1 MKHLRTLRV
10 RFALWTAGFLL
21 AALLLF
27 GAFVYANMS
36 HSLVTPVDETLRLS
50 AMQLQ
55 AEVTVRNDQ
64 LLVMENPIEDKE
76 YTQLREQ
83 GLSMRIFDRNGQT
96 VSEYGPYG
104 DLPPLLLPAGVMPN
118 QPGQF
123 ATMTHPSSK
132 DLVRIFAIPII
143 DDDRVAGTLQIAHS
157 LANVRDTLSLL
168 LGTLLIAGPLII
180 LLAAAGGY
188 YLALRALAPVDN
200 ITRTARQISASDLS
214 TRLALPQTED
224 EVGRLATTFDTM
236 LARLDTAFQRERRFV
251 ADASHELR
259 TPLSAMHLIVS
270 STLAR
275 KRSPQDYQEAL
286 RDVQCEVEQMRT
298 MVDGLLQLARSD
310 AAGHQTKLEYVDLAA
325 LLKDVAD
332 SLRPLAEDKRLEILD
347 RVPDHNLYVVG
358 DSDGLIRLFSNLLH
372 NAVKYTQQGFISVAA
387 KAQGGDMVEVTI
399 SDTGAG
405 IPPQHLPQIFDRF
418 YRVDASRST
427 EGIGLGLAIA
437 LDIAHAHGGNI
448 HVASESDRGTTFTVT
463 LPLR

>member
-55 AEVTVRNDQ
+55 AEVAVRNDQ

-83 GLSMRIFDRNGQT
+83 GLSMRIFDRSGQV

-104 DLPPLLLPAGVMPN
+104 DLPPLLPAAAMSD

-123 ATMTHPSSK
+123 ATMTHPASK
-132 DLVRIFAIPII
+132 ELVRIFAIPIVN
-143 DDDRVAGTLQIAHS
+143 DGVAAGTLQVAHS
-157 LANVRDTLSLL
+157 LSNVRDTLRLL
-168 LGTLLIAGPLII
+168 LGALLIAGPLII
-180 LLAAAGGY
+180 LLAGAGGY
-188 YLALRALAPVDN
+188 YLALRALAPIDK
-200 ITRTARQISASDLS
+200 ITRTARQISASDMS
-214 TRLALPQTED
+214 MRLALPQTED
-224 EVGRLATTFDTM
+224 EVGRLAATFDSM

-259 TPLSAMHLIVS
+259 TPLAAMQLIVS

-275 KRSPQDYQEAL
+275 ERSPKDYQEAL
-286 RDVQCEVEQMRT
+286 GDLGCEVEQMRT
-298 MVDGLLQLARSD
+298 MVDGLLQLARDD
-310 AAGHQTKLEYVDLAA
+310 AAGHQAKLESVDLAA

-332 SLRPLAEDKRLEILD
+332 SLRPLAEEKQLEIVD
-347 RVPDHNLYVVG
+347 KVPDTSLYVVG

-372 NAVKYTQQGFISVAA
+372 NAIKYTQRGLITVAA
-387 KAQGGDMVEVTI
+387 KVQGDDMVEVTV

-405 IPPQHLPQIFDRF
+405 IPPQHLPHIFDRF

-427 EGIGLGLAIA
+427 DGIGLGLAIA
-437 LDIAHAHGGNI
+437 LDIAHAHGGDI
-448 HVASESDRGTTFTVT
+448 QVASESDKGTIFTVT
-463 LPLR
+463 LPVR